1 MKNAAHTFGQ
11 QQTRDSFA
19 AVLSAVVKNA

>member
-11 QQTRDSFA
+11 QQPRDSFA
-19 AVLSAVVKNA
+19 AVLSAVVKDA